1 MGLFKQRN
9 CKMENGT
16 EIASRIERAYKGLWL
31 WSIIGA
37 IVMLIAFGTGF
48 ICFGID
54 LQSVIPVEKNS
65 PQAIA
70 FLVVFIVAVIAC
82 LALSILAFVSLVRFL
97 YNVWKTVAKP
107 TDKIGAGW
115 RVFWLFVPLVALIT
129 SFFFYWEFAKR
140 ANEKLAILNKPKQ
153 VGETSILC
161 FCILNVISAFFNE
174 NFLPKEN
181 PVLLIILSVIFFVLA
196 IISLVLLVRWIIQA
210 KRAAITLANNS

>member
-1 MGLFKQRN
+1 
-9 CKMENGT
+9 
-16 EIASRIERAYKGLWL
+16 
-31 WSIIGA
+31 
-37 IVMLIAFGTGF
+37 MLIAFGTGF
-48 ICFGID
+48 ICFGVDI
-54 LQSVIPVEKNS
+54 QSVPVEKNS

-70 FLVVFIVAVIAC
+70 FLGVFIVAVIAC

-196 IISLVLLVRWIIQA
+196 IISFVLLVRWIIQA